1 MRRPALSL
9 IALLAVGSATSAATL
24 EIDLPDA
31 ESVETVA
38 VTYAC
43 PDGDIDVTYYNVEDN
58 SLAVV
63 VLDGGPVVMSNVL
76 AASGAKYAGG
86 PYVWWTKGDDA
97 DLYDLMKGDGAEPV
111 SCTAR
116 N

>member
-1 MRRPALSL
+1 MPRPILSL
-9 IALLAVGSATSAATL
+9 IALLAIFSQAHAATM

-31 ESVETVA
+31 ESVEAAA

-43 PDGDIDVTYYNVEDN
+43 PGGDIDVTYYNAGDT
-58 SLAVV
+58 SLAVAMI
-63 VLDGGPVVMSNVL
+63 DGTSVVMSNVL

-97 DLYDLMKGDGAEPV
+97 DLYDLMKGEGAEPV
-111 SCTAR
+111 SCSTK

>member
-1 MRRPALSL
+1 MRHPALSL
-9 IALLAVGSATSAATL
+9 IALFAIGSPPHAATL

-43 PDGDIDVTYYNVEDN
+43 PDGDIDATYYNAEEN

-63 VLDGGPVVMSNVL
+63 MIDGGPVVMSSVL

-97 DLYDLMKGDGAEPV
+97 DLYDLMKGEGAEPV
-111 SCTAR
+111 PCTAKD
-116 N
+116 

>member
-9 IALLAVGSATSAATL
+9 IALLAIGSPTYAATL

-31 ESVETVA
+31 ETVETVT

-43 PDGDIDVTYYNVEDN
+43 PDGDIDATYYNAEDN
-58 SLAVV
+58 SLVV
-63 VLDGGPVVMSNVL
+63 VTIDGGPVVMSSVL
-76 AASGAKYAGG
+76 AASGVKYAGG

-97 DLYDLMKGDGAEPV
+97 DLYDLMKGEDAEPV
-111 SCTAR
+111 SCAAK